1 MKLYD
6 CPRAPNPRRVRWF
19 MAEKGIDDIEIVR
32 LSIIGGDHKAPEYR
46 SKAGLPHMPALE
58 IDDETTITESVA
70 ICRYLESV
78 YPEPNMFGRDSKEAA
93 MIEMW
98 QRRTEMLIVTP
109 IAMGVRHTNPRWA
122 ALEAQVPEV
131 GAYNLEGARRGLK
144 MLDRRL
150 SESEFIAAERVTI
163 ADIVTAVGVDFGRM
177 VRFKPGEDLVHLN
190 RWLAAMLARPGAQA
204 GMEVVSAPESS

>member
-1 MKLYD
+1 
-6 CPRAPNPRRVRWF
+6 

-32 LSIIGGDHKAPEYR
+32 LSIIGGDHKTPEYR

-78 YPEPNMFGRDSKEAA
+78 YPEPNMFGRDPKEAA

-131 GAYNLEGARRGLK
+131 GAHNLEGARRGLK

-150 SESEFIAAERVTI
+150 AESEFIAAERVTI

-177 VRFKPGEDLVHLN
+177 VRFKPGEDLVHVN

-204 GMEVVSAPESS
+204 GMEVVSAPGSS

>member
-1 MKLYD
+1 
-6 CPRAPNPRRVRWF
+6 

-32 LSIIGGDHKAPEYR
+32 LSIIGGDHKTPEYR
-46 SKAGLPHMPALE
+46 SKAGLPHVPALE

-78 YPEPNMFGRDSKEAA
+78 YPEPNMFGRDPKEAA

-131 GAYNLEGARRGLK
+131 GAHNLEGARRSLK

-150 SESEFIAAERVTI
+150 AESEFIAAERVTI

-177 VRFKPGEDLVHLN
+177 VRFKSGEDLVHVN

-204 GMEVVSAPESS
+204 GMEVVSAPGSS